1 MLCFMVR
8 SRLRGLLLQ
17 AAGRGG
23 WWRYLQTPQPKGI
36 ASQGGMLWG
45 WWGR

>member
-1 MLCFMVR
+1 MLGFMVR
-8 SRLRGLLLQ
+8 RRLRGLLLQ

-23 WWRYLQTPQPKGI
+23 WWRYLQPPRAEGI
-36 ASQGGMLWG
+36 ASPGGTLWG